1 MFIILLLPRGEALTS
16 QVYDKGSTSPTSAI
30 VRMYIY
36 TYEAPVFYSFLIL
49 ILLLP
54 SLSHDS

>member
-1 MFIILLLPRGEALTS
+1 MFIILLLPQGEALTS
-16 QVYDKGSTSPTSAI
+16 PVYDIGSTSPASAN

-36 TYEAPVFYSFLIL
+36 IYKAPVFYSFIIL

-54 SLSHDS
+54 SLSHYS